1 MRCLITGATGF
12 LGSAVLRKLQAHQI
26 PTALLIRE
34 TSDRQRIADCLADS
48 MIFHGSFCDQ
58 GQVDI
63 ALSRFKP
70 DTLIHMAWG
79 GVSATE
85 RESLTQIESQFST
98 INLVLEAAKHGVKN
112 IVAIGSQ
119 AEYGPKDD
127 CIEEDSQCEPKSL
140 YGIAKLSTSMLC
152 SHLCKRL
159 QVRFVWLRVFSCYG
173 PGDHP
178 SSMIAT
184 LIETLRNGRS
194 PSLTQGTQKWD
205 YLYVDDAADAIT
217 HAAKCNS
224 MEGIYNL
231 ASGKSQE
238 LRKVIEMV
246 RDQIDPELS
255 LGFGE
260 ITPATNK
267 LYNLQANVDRLKA
280 TGWEPKT
287 QLSDGILA
295 TIDWH
300 RKQLPR

>member
-12 LGSAVLRKLQAHQI
+12 LGSAVLRQLQAHQV
-26 PTALLIRE
+26 PTAMLIRE
-34 TSDRQRIADCLADS
+34 TSDRHRIADYLADS
-48 MIFHGSFCDQ
+48 TIFQGSFCDQ
-58 GQVDI
+58 EQVEI

-79 GVSATE
+79 GVNATE
-85 RESLTQIESQFST
+85 RESLAQIESQLST
-98 INLVLEAAKHGVKN
+98 INLVLEAVRHGVKN
-112 IVAIGSQ
+112 IVALGTQ
-119 AEYGPKDD
+119 AEYGPKDERID
-127 CIEEDSQCEPKSL
+127 EDSRCEPKSL

-152 SHLCKRL
+152 SHLCKSL

-178 SSMIAT
+178 SSMMST
-184 LIETLRNGRS
+184 LIE
-194 PSLTQGTQKWD
+194 SLLKGQRPLLTEGTQKWD
-205 YLYVDDAADAIT
+205 YLYVDDAAEAIL
-217 HAAKCNS
+217 HAARSNS

-231 ASGKSQE
+231 ASGQSEE
-238 LRKVIEMV
+238 LREAIEMV
-246 RDQIDPELS
+246 RDQIDPGLP

-260 ITPATNK
+260 VTPATNK
-267 LYNLQANVDRLKA
+267 LYNLQANIDRLKA

-287 QLSDGILA
+287 QLFDGILA